1 MADSKIPSIP
11 AAVPW
16 ANGMVLEPDHFL
28 RTDARAAALAHVSGL
43 ISDPWP
49 WGFIN
54 LAVDATALAGG
65 DLKVECNGV
74 FPSGAPFSR
83 SEVDISLPDAADG
96 ANSVYDVVRNPQTG
110 TLRLQEGTGSAAENA
125 LPAVRLNRRGGV
137 WNQPNDWS
145 PPALLIGSGH
155 PIRSDLN
162 RYLGALASIGVGFAS
177 TLRLPGAENRPAARV
192 ISQVATVL
200 AQGVGVIESILTAPA
215 VTPGRI
221 GVEALRL
228 ALGAR
233 TAAGIFEPLPGA
245 AWNPSDQRG
254 ALRDLFRAAE
264 EAAAGVGLPFRSAS
278 FQMDPDSEGLVVD
291 APSGTLLLAV
301 EASQPSDLHAARNW
315 LEGAALAAPDR
326 IQSALTR
333 RVGGCTRTPVE
344 RDATL
349 GVSSGPLLALYRV
362 EDDFAWRAG
371 QPRLSLAAEAP
382 PPENT
387 SFSILTP
394 ESVRGGAGSSGIG
407 LNPPHDTPGA
417 AQLRGGVQ

>member
-1 MADSKIPSIP
+1 MADNKIPEIP
-11 AAVPW
+11 TAVPW
-16 ANGMVLEPDHFL
+16 ANGMVLEPDHFV
-28 RTDARAAALAHVSGL
+28 RTDDRAAALAHIAGL
-43 ISDPWP
+43 LSDPWP
-49 WGFIN
+49 WGFTGID
-54 LAVDATALAGG
+54 VDATALAGG
-65 DLKVECNGV
+65 ELRLECNGV
-74 FPSGAPFSR
+74 FPGGAPFARAELS
-83 SEVDISLPDAADG
+83 IALPEAADG
-96 ANSVYDVVRNPQTG
+96 ASSVHDVVRNPHSG
-110 TLRLQEGTGSAAENA
+110 TLRLQEGSGSAAENA

-137 WNQPNDWS
+137 WSQPDDWS
-145 PPALLIGSGH
+145 PPALLVGSGH
-155 PIRSDLN
+155 PMRGDLN

-192 ISQVATVL
+192 MSQVATVL

-221 GVEALRL
+221 GMEALRL

-245 AWNPSDQRG
+245 AWNPADQRG

-264 EAAAGVGLPFRSAS
+264 DAASGVGLPFRSAA
-278 FQMDPDSEGLVVD
+278 FQMDADSEGLVVE

-301 EASQPSDLHAARNW
+301 EASQPADLHAARNW

-344 RDATL
+344 RDATM

-371 QPRLSLAAEAP
+371 QPRIALAAEAP

-394 ESVRGGAGSSGIG
+394 DDAGRRAAGSGGSAP
-407 LNPPHDTPGA
+407 LDAPGA
-417 AQLRGGVQ
+417 AQLRGVQ